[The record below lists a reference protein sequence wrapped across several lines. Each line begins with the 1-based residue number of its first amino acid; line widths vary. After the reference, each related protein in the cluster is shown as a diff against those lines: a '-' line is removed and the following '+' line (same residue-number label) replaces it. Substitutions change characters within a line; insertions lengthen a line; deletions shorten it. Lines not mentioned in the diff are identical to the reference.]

1 MCLPRI
7 ECTIQK
13 DLYSRIILHGLQEYW
28 SVCTPQWCYIHF
40 NIDLCFI
47 THCIMH
53 SHCHLSAPLKSEC
66 LLLLSRRA
74 DALCSLHFNTSVSKP
89 TYSHM
94 HPSFKIT
101 PRTYNALT
109 IQSKVNIEWRRHGQ
123 VLFLQ
128 RIFLLCAL
136 FVLPFK
142 EAWKYHFFSS
152 RLLSIPFGKHWFCSP
167 LWFLCS
173 TSKHGSV

>member
-1 MCLPRI
+1 
-7 ECTIQK
+7 
-13 DLYSRIILHGLQEYW
+13 
-28 SVCTPQWCYIHF
+28 
-40 NIDLCFI
+40 
-47 THCIMH
+47 MH

-94 HPSFKIT
+94 HPSLKIT

-109 IQSKVNIEWRRHGQ
+109 IQSKVNIEWRRHWQ

-128 RIFLLCAL
+128 RTFYSVHCLCYLSKKLENTISFPHGFFLFHLENIDFASPCNSYAAQINMAL
-136 FVLPFK
+136 FNICPGLCTFIKLTIALGEKPVPLL
-142 EAWKYHFFSS
+142 AS
-152 RLLSIPFGKHWFCSP
+152 RI
-167 LWFLCS
+167 
-173 TSKHGSV
+173 TTM